1 MRKRKAPK
9 ASEKCAKKMRDGN
22 AAEGNQLLK
31 ADIKGAL
38 FSFLKKYKYK
48 IETMQKKT
56 LNLIFAINKT

>member
-38 FSFLKKYKYK
+38 FFFLKK
-48 IETMQKKT
+48 I
-56 LNLIFAINKT
+56 